1 MKVILWILAVI
12 ITIAAAYYQKV
23 SGPTYPKKQK
33 ISVNGKETV
42 SKFIRSHGGD
52 DDAIVTLNIQDT
64 TFKAVLFMKHYPS
77 KKDEV
82 WSTSEFTHVILE
94 GKNMMTTRL
103 PHQPPAG
110 KLIYFVQIKDSKGIQ
125 TYFEDKPVVIR
136 FKGAV
141 PNYVLIPHVI
151 FIFLAMLIANV
162 SGLFAAFKIPRFKF
176 YTLLTLILIFIG
188 GLILGPIVQK
198 YAFGEFWTGVPKGWD
213 LTDNKLLMAFLAW
226 LIAFLL
232 NRKKENRTSVI
243 VAALI
248 TLLIFSI
255 PHSMFGSELDRETGK
270 VIQGFIGLNLR

>member
-64 TFKAVLFMKHYPS
+64 TVKAVLFMKHYPS

-248 TLLIFSI
+248 TLIIFSI